1 MFDTHTAPPL
11 PTNSW
16 KWTLTHTQ
24 RKCGI
29 VLYRWMPVSKHITDR
44 TRKSS
49 SIPQYNNKFSQKLAM
64 DSKTLGWMVAGKK
77 DIGME
82 SKFHATL

>member
-1 MFDTHTAPPL
+1 
-11 PTNSW
+11 
-16 KWTLTHTQ
+16 
-24 RKCGI
+24 
-29 VLYRWMPVSKHITDR
+29 MPVSKHITDR
-44 TRKSS
+44 IRKSS

>member
-1 MFDTHTAPPL
+1 
-11 PTNSW
+11 
-16 KWTLTHTQ
+16 
-24 RKCGI
+24 
-29 VLYRWMPVSKHITDR
+29 MPVSKHITDR
-44 TRKSS
+44 IRKSS

-77 DIGME
+77 DICME